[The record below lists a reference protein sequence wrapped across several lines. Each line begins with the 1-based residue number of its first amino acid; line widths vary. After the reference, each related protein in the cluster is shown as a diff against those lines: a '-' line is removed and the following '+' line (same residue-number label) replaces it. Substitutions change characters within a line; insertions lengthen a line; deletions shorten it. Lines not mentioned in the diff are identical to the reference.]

1 MNWYKQKYR
10 YEKMNQRRTT
20 SGVSKKAVQD
30 FKDRKLVDIRKWK
43 KLTDTEIQAKCD
55 ALPVRPPI
63 WKKLSR
69 TQKICFLIGATKKR
83 FYFAKDTGMG
93 KTLLSLALVLY
104 FMELQH
110 NKRVIVIVPYRSN
123 KDEWVLEIKKHTKLT
138 ACVLRG
144 ASDLKWEKLENTK
157 APIVIE
163 TYAGLTKMMCD
174 KVTEHRGKKL
184 KRGKLVPSRKKV
196 QKLLSLIDG
205 CILDEADNAATRG
218 KLPFRIC
225 RQISKKAGIFFS
237 LSGTPFSRDPTPLW
251 GQMYLVDKG
260 ATLGQTLGL
269 FRAAFFTEE
278 ETNFGIKYNFDKT
291 KMDEL
296 HRVLAN
302 GMIRFRA
309 KDSDL
314 PTVVPTDPQYVNLPR
329 ETWVYYEEAL
339 HNMQKGKTQQQ
350 QMNSFLRMRQISSG
364 FVGYEDDELGIK
376 ANFEFPDNP
385 KLEYM
390 LDKIE
395 TLDPSVKFLVFHD
408 FVFSGSM
415 ISRELD
421 KMGIKHVR
429 LYHKT
434 KDPLAIR
441 KQFDNDPGTRGFV
454 LNTQGAYGLN
464 LQKAQYGF
472 FYERPVRRVLY
483 LQMRRRIERQ
493 FSSHSR
499 IWLYDYVARDTVDSR
514 IIKFHK
520 DGEAL
525 FSGIVDGKSATE
537 LMRSVESRDERMQ
550 AQYEVTDDKPKS

>member
-10 YEKMNQRRTT
+10 YEKMKTRRTA
-20 SGVSKKAVQD
+20 SGISKQAVKE
-30 FKDRKLVDIRKWK
+30 FNERKLVDIREWK
-43 KLTDTEIQAKCD
+43 KLPDKQIQAKYD
-55 ALPVRPPI
+55 ALPVQPPI

-69 TQKICFLIGATKKR
+69 TQKICFLIGAAKKR
-83 FYFAKDTGMG
+83 WYFAKDTGMG
-93 KTLLSLALVLY
+93 KTLLSLALILY
-104 FMELQH
+104 FMKLQS

-123 KDEWVLEIKKHTKLT
+123 KDEWLLEIKKHTKLT

-144 ASDLKWEKLENTK
+144 ASDLKWEKIENTK

-174 KVTEHRGKKL
+174 KVTMHRGKKL

-225 RQISKKAGIFFS
+225 RQISKRASVFFS

-251 GQMYLVDKG
+251 GQMYLVDQG
-260 ATLGQTLGL
+260 ATLGPTLGL

-291 KMDEL
+291 KMGEL

-314 PTVVPTDPQYVNLPR
+314 PTVVPTDPQYVNLPK
-329 ETWVYYEEAL
+329 ETWTYYNEAL
-339 HNMQKGKTQQQ
+339 SHMKEGNHQQ

-364 FVGYEDDELGIK
+364 FIGYDDDELGVK

-395 TLDPSVKFLVFHD
+395 TLDEDVKFLVFHD

-415 ISRELD
+415 ISRELE

-441 KQFDNDPGTRGFV
+441 KQFDNDPKVRGFV

-493 FSSHSR
+493 FSSHDR

-514 IIKFHK
+514 IIKFHN
-520 DGEAL
+520 DGAAL
-525 FSGIVDGKSATE
+525 FGGIVDGKSAQT
-537 LMRSVESRDERMQ
+537 LMGKLEGRDERMQ
-550 AQYEVTDDKPKS
+550 AQYEQVQ